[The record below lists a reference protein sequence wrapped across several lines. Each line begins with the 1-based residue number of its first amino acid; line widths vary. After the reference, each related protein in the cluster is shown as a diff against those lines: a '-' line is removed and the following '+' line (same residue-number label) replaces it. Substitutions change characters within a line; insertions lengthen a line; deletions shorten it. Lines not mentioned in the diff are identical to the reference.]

1 MLPQAQGLLKLR
13 PGAGLKATPLD
24 IVKNPKHLKIVE
36 LDAAQL
42 PRSLA
47 DLDASAINSNYAA
60 SAGLNPVKDAIALE
74 ASDGPYVNV
83 IAVRAADKDQPWVK
97 ELVAAYRSDATRAF
111 IVKNFGDSVIPAW

>member
-24 IVKNPKHLKIVE
+24 IVENPRHLKIVE

-47 DLDASAINSNYAA
+47 DLDASAINGNYAA

-74 ASDGPYVNV
+74 APDGPYVNV

-111 IVKNFGDSVIPAW
+111 IVKNFGDSVVPAW